1 MDTSDLSQLTDQE
14 LLEEAKKLRSFSLTN
29 AVLIGFLVGIVVY
42 SIINSTFGFLMLL
55 PLYLAHRLIND
66 PRNKKV
72 KEVELLLKQRNLK

>member
-1 MDTSDLSQLTDQE
+1 MDTRDLPQLTDQE
-14 LLEEAKKLRSFSLTN
+14 LLEEAKKLRSFSVTN

>member
-1 MDTSDLSQLTDQE
+1 MDTRDLSQLTDQE
-14 LLEEAKKLRSFSLTN
+14 LLEEAKKLRSFSVTN

-72 KEVELLLKQRNLK
+72 KEVELLLKERNLK

>member
-1 MDTSDLSQLTDQE
+1 MDTRDLSQLTDQE

>member
-1 MDTSDLSQLTDQE
+1 MDTRDLSQLTDQE
-14 LLEEAKKLRSFSLTN
+14 LLEEAKKLRSFSVTN

>member
-1 MDTSDLSQLTDQE
+1 MDTRDLSQLTDQE

-55 PLYLAHRLIND
+55 PLYLAHRMIND

>member
-1 MDTSDLSQLTDQE
+1 MDTRDLSQLTDQE
-14 LLEEAKKLRSFSLTN
+14 LLEEAKKLRSFSVTN

-55 PLYLAHRLIND
+55 PLYLAHRMIND

-72 KEVELLLKQRNLK
+72 KEVELLLKERNLK

>member
-1 MDTSDLSQLTDQE
+1 MDTRDLSQLTDKE
-14 LLEEAKKLRSFSLTN
+14 LLEEAKKLRSFSVTN